1 MGLIVPNSLVLGVDR
16 KVGQSKR
23 EVDPEG
29 STSAENCGNEPQENT
44 YEFAENLQKRGSNNM

>member
-23 EVDPEG
+23 GVDPEG
-29 STSAENCGNEPQENT
+29 STSAENCGNEP
-44 YEFAENLQKRGSNNM
+44 

>member
-1 MGLIVPNSLVLGVDR
+1 MTKTKSMGLIGPNSLVLGVDR

-29 STSAENCGNEPQENT
+29 STSAENCGNEP
-44 YEFAENLQKRGSNNM
+44 